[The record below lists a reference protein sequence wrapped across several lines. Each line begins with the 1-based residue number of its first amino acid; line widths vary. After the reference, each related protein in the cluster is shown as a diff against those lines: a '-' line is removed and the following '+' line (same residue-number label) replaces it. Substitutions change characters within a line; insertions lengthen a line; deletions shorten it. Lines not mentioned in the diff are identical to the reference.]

1 MKRLLPALGV
11 TIQHCGSE
19 RLELLDDEARG
30 IMELADATMLKFL
43 LEIFLYTIYQKN
55 TYIYNIYQ
63 KITPPTK
70 NVKGSVKLP
79 WFHDRSLQRCRH
91 SRFGTDVVS
100 IADGCPQLPRLLPQ
114 ELQGSIDS

>member
-11 TIQHCGSE
+11 TIQHYGSE

-43 LEIFLYTIYQKN
+43 LEIFLYI
-55 TYIYNIYQ
+55 IYQ

-70 NVKGSVKLP
+70 N
-79 WFHDRSLQRCRH
+79 RH
-91 SRFGTDVVS
+91 VN
-100 IADGCPQLPRLLPQ
+100 A
-114 ELQGSIDS
+114 

>member
-1 MKRLLPALGV
+1 MKRFLPALPV
-11 TIQHCGSE
+11 TIQHYGSE

-43 LEIFLYTIYQKN
+43 LEIFLKDC
-55 TYIYNIYQ
+55 
-63 KITPPTK
+63 
-70 NVKGSVKLP
+70 NVKDSVKLP